1 MIKPYK
7 GGAEMVRNKYPD
19 YVEPHLHEVT
29 KWAREGMYDKDIAK
43 ALGVSKGVFSEYK
56 NIYPELDEALKSGRK
71 TAVVAIENA
80 LFAKALP
87 HKRTTTV
94 IEHNTNVGG
103 RGKPGTTER
112 TETTEVDGDTTAAI
126 FLLKSWDPDRYREKT
141 EVNMNIAPVE
151 IVDDIQT
158 VLESRD
164 NERSQDTD

>member
-1 MIKPYK
+1 
-7 GGAEMVRNKYPD
+7 MVGRNKYPD
-19 YVEPHLHEVT
+19 YVKPRLHEVS

-43 ALGVSKGVFSEYK
+43 ALGISRSVFSEYRK
-56 NIYPELDEALKSGRK
+56 LYPELDDALKSGRK

-112 TETTEVDGDTTAAI
+112 TEVTEVDGDTTAAI

-158 VLESRD
+158 ALESRN
-164 NERSQDTD
+164 NERSKDTN